1 MMKLHEHTPLIKSNK
16 LSKICGRDVWLKLDN
31 LQPRHG
37 LHKKIWPFKWAYWI
51 PGIPGIH
58 VPGCPV
64 SARPVLT
71 RVKALKSG
79 SFKIRGLGHLVQEG
93 MKQGKTSAVCSSA
106 GNAGMAASYACNA
119 SNLPCTVFAPTNTP
133 SFTVENIKAL
143 GAEVEL
149 HGDYWDMDWIVDNL
163 KHII

>member
-1 MMKLHEHTPLIKSNK
+1 MKLHEHTPLIKSNK

-31 LQPRHG
+31 LQPRYG
-37 LHKKIWPFKWAYWI
+37 L
-51 PGIPGIH
+51 PGIR

-64 SARPVLT
+64 SARPVLA

-149 HGDYWDMDWIVDNL
+149 HGDYWDMDWIVDKL
-163 KHII
+163 KKYYLK